1 MKTYE
6 FEDISVEAALN
17 NFIAQ
22 SGYTKDSIM
31 DYEVMENSS
40 KGFMGFG
47 KKTTKVKIHVNDEE
61 FVQRKSKILLS
72 DILDMLGIKSFNFET
87 VINEEELVI
96 NILTEDASLLIG
108 KNAQGLDALQYILDK
123 MLKKYES
130 QLKIIVDIENY
141 RDNFSKNIREKIDKK
156 IDYVLTTGR
165 REKLNPLVPIL
176 RREVHNY
183 AKRKGVRTES
193 VGSGLVKTIYIYPN
207 NKKRIP
213 RNV

>member
-141 RDNFSKNIREKIDKK
+141 RVNFSKNIREKIDKK